1 MFGWVTAKRYKIGGS
16 IVTIVFGGL
25 LQGELEA
32 LHGHKSYERVC
43 PWTTVVVVGCRYG
56 RVCTGTMVVVVE

>member
-1 MFGWVTAKRYKIGGS
+1 MTATHYKIGGS
-16 IVTIVFGGL
+16 IVTLVFGDL
-25 LQGELEA
+25 LHKELEA

-56 RVCTGTMVVVVE
+56 QVCTGTVVVVIE